1 MSEVIDFARAKAD
14 ADKSRS
20 TLFVS
25 LDVYLNADNSEVWA
39 SVTNIDEQDI
49 DGSWHTFVADLL
61 RKLAWLSDGMAS
73 TKDATIGQP
82 IANIAVFAD
91 SRISTRWGENSVQTP
106 EQIEWIRRQSQSG
119 VDEIEIHRATLAELE
134 KKE

>member
-1 MSEVIDFARAKAD
+1 MTEVIDFARYKAD

-49 DGSWHTFVADLL
+49 NGSWHTFVADLL
-61 RKLAWLSDGMAS
+61 RKLAWLSDGMA
-73 TKDATIGQP
+73 TAKDNAIGQP
-82 IANIAVFAD
+82 VANIAVFAD
-91 SRISTRWGENSVQTP
+91 SRISTRWDEEVVQTP
-106 EQIEWIRRQSQSG
+106 EQIEWIRGQAQSG
-119 VDEIEIHRATLAELE
+119 VDEIEIHRAVLAELE
-134 KKE
+134 VKE